1 MGPFIIDSNFFIQA
15 HRSTY
20 PLDVATSFWSKINL
34 LAMAGKIFSIDKV
47 KAEIYKNNDDLSI
60 WCNRNLQNR
69 FFMDSSNVILEY
81 TRVIQTAN
89 SRVPKY
95 NQRALDTF
103 FDADEADAWLI
114 AHALAKN
121 FPIVTHEI
129 SAPLKIANVKIPDI
143 CQILNIP
150 TLTTIEMFRQL
161 GESF

>member
-69 FFMDSSNVILEY
+69 FFMDS
-81 TRVIQTAN
+81 
-89 SRVPKY
+89 
-95 NQRALDTF
+95 
-103 FDADEADAWLI
+103 
-114 AHALAKN
+114 
-121 FPIVTHEI
+121 
-129 SAPLKIANVKIPDI
+129 
-143 CQILNIP
+143 
-150 TLTTIEMFRQL
+150 
-161 GESF
+161 